1 VYDHHLSQAELR
13 ATVTLHDEIDLEDMD
28 EEEAGEQEDEE
39 HGASQTQQQQADDVE
54 AQQQMQQCGQ
64 GQQET
69 ATAAA
74 AAAATARCV
83 RSYPCRCGDSYVLR
97 PADMQLAAQQII
109 LPCR

>member
-1 VYDHHLSQAELR
+1 VYDHQLSQAELR

-28 EEEAGEQEDEE
+28 EGEAGEQEDEE

-64 GQQET
+64 GQQKT

-74 AAAATARCV
+74 TAGCV